1 MVMLA
6 MYLVYKALL
15 SGEKQHA
22 YNRTLLL
29 AMYVL
34 SPVIVVLAAAVS
46 LPSVDIPAQEGLTG
60 QEMLELMMA
69 NADLTP
75 SGTSSSPLWARIM
88 LGIWIAGMVAVAAST
103 AYSWIK
109 VRRILK
115 GCSGVL
121 RIFFGEANQ
130 SAFDFKGTHFRQSP
144 FKVAVFRIGGNLV
157 HFGYMC

>member
-1 MVMLA
+1 MGAAFVFIFRSSMVMLA

-22 YNRTLLL
+22 YNRGLLL

-46 LPSVDIPAQEGLTG
+46 LPSVDVPAQEGLTG

-75 SGTSSSPLWARIM
+75 SGTSSLPLWDRIM
-88 LGIWIAGMVAVAAST
+88 LGIWIAGLVAVAASK

-115 GCSGVL
+115 GCYL
-121 RIFFGEANQ
+121 
-130 SAFDFKGTHFRQSP
+130 
-144 FKVAVFRIGGNLV
+144 
-157 HFGYMC
+157 